1 MKLPLRRRK
10 PAPEAAEPPRASPAN
25 PVLQV
30 LIFSNTSLP
39 EQEFSA
45 QTEKI
50 SRVGSYDRDTRS
62 WYTWIPLDRAERAA
76 EMLTTLFETARLH
89 GASIQVLAQP
99 ADGAANPGRR
109 HDSTA
114 AACPSALDGAE
125 DLLRTR
131 PTPATRRPSGN
142 WPTCAGSRQCL
153 KTPLERGGL
162 V

>member
-1 MKLPLRRRK
+1 MKLPRRRRK
-10 PAPEAAEPPRASPAN
+10 PVPEAAEPPRASPPT

-62 WYTWIPLDRAERAA
+62 WYTWIPLDRADRADRAA

-89 GASIQVLAQP
+89 GATIQVLAQP
-99 ADGAANPGRR
+99 AG
-109 HDSTA
+109 
-114 AACPSALDGAE
+114 E
-125 DLLRTR
+125 
-131 PTPATRRPSGN
+131 
-142 WPTCAGSRQCL
+142 SRQSGQA
-153 KTPLERGGL
+153 P
-162 V
+162 

>member
-10 PAPEAAEPPRASPAN
+10 PAPEAAEPPRASPAA

-45 QTEKI
+45 QTGKI

-62 WYTWIPLDRAERAA
+62 WYAWIPLDRADRAA

-89 GASIQVLAQP
+89 GAAIRVLAQP
-99 ADGAANPGRR
+99 PGE
-109 HDSTA
+109 SSQPGQA
-114 AACPSALDGAE
+114 P
-125 DLLRTR
+125 
-131 PTPATRRPSGN
+131 
-142 WPTCAGSRQCL
+142 
-153 KTPLERGGL
+153 
-162 V
+162 